1 MKTPLFCDCCCCCCC
16 EVLRLRFCVVVW
28 KHASLNKLIAV
39 FYLYLRKLTCFLFLK
54 TGVTFFLCVLAI
66 TMLGTAVNAP
76 TVMLANFLATPIAL
90 SLIIVFL
97 WFGEFITGEA
107 HFTLTAD
114 ALKKVLTGKASNEI
128 LLSIVHTVAKLE
140 DLITGAISRYIDVY
154 LLKQF
159 NRTKP
164 NRKS

>member
-1 MKTPLFCDCCCCCCC
+1 MMSFSSDSYINASC
-16 EVLRLRFCVVVW
+16 RF
-28 KHASLNKLIAV
+28 V
-39 FYLYLRKLTCFLFLK
+39 FSFMSVYRY
-54 TGVTFFLCVLAI
+54 
-66 TMLGTAVNAP
+66 
-76 TVMLANFLATPIAL
+76 

-97 WFGEFITGEA
+97 RFGEFITGEA
-107 HFTLTAD
+107 HFP
-114 ALKKVLTGKASNEI
+114 LKKVLTRKASNEI

-140 DLITGAISRYIDVY
+140 DLIAGAISRYIDVY